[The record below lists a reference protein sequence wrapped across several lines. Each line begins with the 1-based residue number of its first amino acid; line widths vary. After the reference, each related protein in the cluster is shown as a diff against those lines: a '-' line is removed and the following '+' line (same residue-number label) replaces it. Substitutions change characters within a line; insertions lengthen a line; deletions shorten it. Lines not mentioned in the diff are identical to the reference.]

1 MRTLI
6 LRTLILSATMVM
18 ASATVQAGDLRS
30 LSTGLATDVPAER
43 PAPAPSAM
51 RANNDTPAPEAPRY
65 APPPPPPPAPPA
77 PTTTQ
82 NEPSRNTS
90 DTPRYNTRPA
100 PVEPA
105 TTATTPPAT
114 TTPSIAYRDTPRSE
128 PSYHPSPSRMRYRP
142 AAHMNQRYAAIR
154 WPRPHVPHRWS
165 KGRIIAAL
173 HRYGIYW

>member
-1 MRTLI
+1 MRTVILI
-6 LRTLILSATMVM
+6 TAMVL
-18 ASATVQAGDLRS
+18 ASATAQASDLRS
-30 LSTGLATDVPAER
+30 LSTGLATDTQADR

-51 RANNDTPAPEAPRY
+51 RAENPSAADTPRY
-65 APPPPPPPAPPA
+65 APPPAA
-77 PTTTQ
+77 TATQ

-105 TTATTPPAT
+105 PTTTATTPPQSRQ
-114 TTPSIAYRDTPRSE
+114 SIADRDTPRSE

-142 AAHMNQRYAAIR
+142 VHVTQRYGAIR
-154 WPRPHVPHRWS
+154 WPRPHLPHRWS
-165 KGRIIAAL
+165 TGRIIAAL